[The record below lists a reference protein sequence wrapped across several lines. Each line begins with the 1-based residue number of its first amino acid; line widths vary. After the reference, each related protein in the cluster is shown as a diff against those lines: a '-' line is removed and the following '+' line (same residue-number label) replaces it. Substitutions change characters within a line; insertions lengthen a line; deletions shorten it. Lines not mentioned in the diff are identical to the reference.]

1 MDMEEKLIA
10 EQIVQKIYDY
20 LNTGKN
26 LQLKR
31 HLLIYAEREY
41 GGMTLEDIGCKHRV
55 TRERVR
61 QIHAKMQRVLN
72 GPVLRKLIN
81 TGQIS
86 NYRKF
91 KKSA

>member
-41 GGMTLEDIGCKHRV
+41 GGRTLNDIGHQYGV
-55 TRERVR
+55 SQERVR
-61 QIHAKMQRVLN
+61 QVHAKMQRVLN
-72 GPVLRKLIN
+72 GPTLRKLIT
-81 TGQIS
+81 TGKIY
-86 NYRKF
+86 NF
-91 KKSA
+91 KKFEKSA